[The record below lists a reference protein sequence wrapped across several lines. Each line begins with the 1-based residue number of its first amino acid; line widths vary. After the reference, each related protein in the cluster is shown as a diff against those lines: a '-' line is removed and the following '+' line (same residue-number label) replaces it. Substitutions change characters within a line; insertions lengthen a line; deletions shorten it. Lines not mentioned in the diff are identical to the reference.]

1 MKLAIFGGT
10 GRAGRVLL
18 SRALAD
24 GHSVRAFVRDAN
36 RLTLSHPQLA
46 VVEGRLDDGANVV
59 RTIEGTDAVL
69 STLSAGRGV
78 LTHFAD
84 AAIPYMSAN
93 CPRRVIALVGASL
106 AMPGDPPTFSLRLM
120 SAMMRLIPGH
130 MLDDARVLADR
141 LAASQLAWTLVR
153 SASFTDR
160 PATGKVRSASS
171 FDMRLN
177 AQIAVPDLASFM
189 LELATANWYAATA
202 PMVENA

>member
-24 GHSVRAFVRDAN
+24 GHSVRAFVRYAN

-78 LTHFAD
+78 LTNFAD

-93 CPRRVIALVGASL
+93 GPRRVIALVGASL

-171 FDMRLN
+171 FDMRLT